1 MANLVSCQS
10 ISKTFGVRNLFAD
23 LTIGFAEGER
33 LGLIGPNGSGK
44 STLMKILAG
53 LESQDEGQIFVK
65 KNIRL
70 VYLSQKE
77 EISLEKSVDD
87 VLVEAL
93 AHIEMSDA
101 ERFMKTN
108 QMLGKCGFQDTK
120 QKVSLLSGGWL
131 KRLAIAQALVQEPD
145 ILLMDE
151 PTNHLDL
158 EGILWLEK
166 ILSHSPFAFV
176 VISHDRYFLDNV
188 SNRIVELSRQ
198 YADGYLRVEGKY
210 QDFLRRRLELLSTQ
224 AKQETSLANKLRREK
239 EWLSRGPKA
248 RTTKAQYRI
257 DAAGRLK
264 GEVSELQERNAH
276 NKKINIGFSSTD
288 RKTKKLLEV
297 HKIAKS
303 YDGRQIFADLKFTLT
318 PGVRIGILGGNGVGK
333 STLMHVLSGKLEPD
347 QGTVKRAV
355 GLKTIMFDQK
365 RDSLDPEQSLRRAL
379 APAGDSVV
387 YAGRSVHVV
396 GWAKRFLFTPE
407 QLDVPVGRLSGG
419 EQARIFIARLMLQE
433 ADVLLLDEPTND
445 LDIPSLEVL
454 EEGLAEFGG
463 ALVLVSHD
471 RFLLDSLTDYVLG
484 FDGSGGCTI
493 YGDYRQWIDDN
504 KPKSEAKKKKPVKK
518 AKQAVAKLKKIT
530 MAEQKELEVIEE
542 KISLAEESLSE
553 VQKRLEEPEVQSDS
567 EVLTQVC
574 QEMQDAQAAVDKLYE
589 RWDYL
594 EGKGK

>member
-10 ISKTFGVRNLFAD
+10 ISKTFGIRNLFHD

-53 LESQDEGQIFVK
+53 LESLDEGRIFAK

-70 VYLSQKE
+70 VYLAQKE
-77 EISLEKSVDD
+77 DIPSEKGIDEI
-87 VLVEAL
+87 LVEAL

-101 ERFMKTN
+101 ERFMRTSR
-108 QMLGKCGFQDTK
+108 MLGKCGFQDTA
-120 QKVSLLSGGWL
+120 QKAGLLSGGWL
-131 KRLAIAQALVQEPD
+131 KRLAVARALVQEPD

-166 ILSHSPFAFV
+166 ILSLASFAFV

-198 YADGYLRVEGKY
+198 YPDGYLRVEGKY
-210 QDFLRRRLELLSTQ
+210 QDFLRRKGELLSTQ
-224 AKQETSLANKLRREK
+224 AKQETSLANKLSREI

-257 DAAGRLK
+257 DEAGRLK
-264 GEVSELQERNAH
+264 DEFSELRDRNAH
-276 NKKINIGFSSTD
+276 NKKIDIGFSSTD
-288 RKTKKLLEV
+288 RKTKKLMEV
-297 HKIAKS
+297 HNIAKS
-303 YDGRQIFADLKFTLT
+303 FGGRQIFTDLKFTLT
-318 PGVRIGILGGNGVGK
+318 PGTRVGILGGNGVGK
-333 STLMHVLSGKLEPD
+333 STLMHVLAGRLEPD
-347 QGTVKRAV
+347 NGTVKRAD
-355 GLKTIMFDQK
+355 GLKTVLFDQK
-365 RDSLDPEQSLRRAL
+365 REDLDPEQSLRRAL

-387 YAGRSVHVV
+387 YKGRSVHVV
-396 GWAKRFLFTPE
+396 GWAKRFLFTSE

-433 ADVLLLDEPTND
+433 ADILLLDEPTND

-484 FDGSGGCTI
+484 FDGEGNCTI
-493 YGDYRQWIDDN
+493 YGDYRQWVDDL
-504 KPKSEAKKKKPVKK
+504 KPKAEPKKKKVIQPKQIAKK
-518 AKQAVAKLKKIT
+518 GNKIT
-530 MAEQKELEVIEE
+530 MAEQKELDGIEG
-542 KISLAEESLSE
+542 KIFLAEEFLAK
-553 VQKRLEEPEVQSDS
+553 VQKRLGDPAVQSDS
-567 EVLTQVC
+567 EVLALVC
-574 QEMQDAQAAVDKLYE
+574 REMQDAQVEVDKLYE

-594 EGKGK
+594 ESRDK